1 MTMRRTAILVV
12 LMPLLLFSCRKE
24 EGVSLEIF
32 AEQFGGDV
40 KLTVDGK
47 YADWDDG
54 DSIRINATTATVSRQ
69 SGHAYISNVVASS
82 VNRAVFPSSLCG
94 PIASDEVTITL
105 PSEYTYRT
113 STAGQVLEMPMA
125 AASAAESPLHF
136 KHLTGALQ
144 VTVKGDTMPLT
155 IEKIVV
161 SSNLYQLNGNRT
173 LDLGN
178 IGSQTAAPA
187 ANEAQKSV
195 AMLFDDVVIGAS
207 DSVNVVIPVAPV
219 DSGNI
224 FTITIVTRSR
234 GTRYRYQRTQS
245 RGGAL
250 ARNVM
255 AYAVATAT
263 DAAHVTKENLFQ
275 GQGTPGVPFQLSSA
289 ADFHL
294 MLDAFEGDWKLKSG
308 SKRYKECSYK
318 LTDSIDLAGDAIS
331 PIGVFTNGQIFDGN
345 GFAIK
350 NFTINS
356 TEESSIYS
364 CALFKTL
371 GGGATITNLVVSD
384 VTLRHTG
391 TTSKLDLS
399 PLCATPRRCTIQ
411 DCTVKNVDFDLSGEI
426 SKINYGG
433 IIANLQDT
441 TTVSGCRVIG
451 AVDIPEFTG
460 TLCFGGIVGYI
471 VRSESLSSSAYP
483 TALITSCILENIG
496 LTTSAKT
503 IYAGGFIGYKMS
515 IATTL
520 SYSSFSGTMTTVST
534 SATTAGGLIGRC
546 DNNVSNTAMLYYNDT
561 ASGSIT
567 ATTGTGTSRLGRL
580 IGRVVGTSAVNDGSV
595 STVTLMLNGTAVN
608 KDIGSD

>member
-32 AEQFGGDV
+32 AEQFGGDA

-54 DSIRINATTATVSRQ
+54 DTIRINATTATVSRQ

-105 PSEYTYRT
+105 PSEYTYR
-113 STAGQVLEMPMA
+113 SSAAGQVLEMPMA

-161 SSNLYQLNGNRT
+161 SSNRYQLNGNRT
-173 LDLGN
+173 LDFGN
-178 IGSQTAAPA
+178 IEAQTAAPA

-207 DSVNVVIPVAPV
+207 DSVNVVIPIAPV
-219 DSGNI
+219 DSNNI

-289 ADFHL
+289 ADFRL
-294 MLDAFEGDWKLKSG
+294 MLDAFEGGWKLKSG
-308 SKRYKECSYK
+308 SKSYKECSYK

-331 PIGVFTNGQIFDGN
+331 PISISANWQLFNGN

-371 GGGATITNLVVSD
+371 GTGATLSNLIVSD
-384 VTLRHTG
+384 VTLRHSG
-391 TTSKLDLS
+391 TATQLDLS
-399 PLCATPRRCTIQ
+399 PLCARPVKCTINN
-411 DCTVKNVDFDLSGEI
+411 CTVRNVDVELSGNI
-426 SKINYGG
+426 TTINYGG
-433 IIANLQDT
+433 IMANLGDST
-441 TTVSGCRVIG
+441 IISGCRVKG
-451 AVDIPEFTG
+451 PVEIPEFTG
-460 TLCFGGIVGYI
+460 TLHYGGIIGNMYKAD
-471 VRSESLSSSAYP
+471 SLSDCPSA
-483 TALITSCILENIG
+483 IISGCVVENGG
-496 LTTSAKT
+496 LVARAKT
-503 IYAGGFIGYKMS
+503 VFAGGFIGYIIYVVTSLSSSSYSGDMN
-515 IATTL
+515 IATT
-520 SYSSFSGTMTTVST
+520 SYTN
-534 SATTAGGLIGRC
+534 AGGMIGYC
-546 DNNVSNTAMLYYNDT
+546 NTTSISVTYTGNTAE
-561 ASGSIT
+561 GSIT

-580 IGRVVGTSAVNDGSV
+580 IGRVVGASPTNSGST